1 MKELKDSKDLIS
13 SYCYHHFHHL
23 SAKSEREKKSFTLFQ
38 AIMNI
43 CQNMCDDFFFAN
55 TAGLFYDKNFPSRN
69 NDLSQKNK
77 GVLYS
82 GIDKKTRDGSN
93 YV

>member
-1 MKELKDSKDLIS
+1 
-13 SYCYHHFHHL
+13 
-23 SAKSEREKKSFTLFQ
+23 
-38 AIMNI
+38 MNI

-69 NDLSQKNK
+69 NNLSQKNK

-82 GIDKKTRDGSN
+82 GIGKKTLRD
-93 YV
+93 VVV

>member
-1 MKELKDSKDLIS
+1 MI
-13 SYCYHHFHHL
+13 
-23 SAKSEREKKSFTLFQ
+23 
-38 AIMNI
+38 
-43 CQNMCDDFFFAN
+43 FFRKHIL

-82 GIDKKTRDGSN
+82 GIDKKTLRD
-93 YV
+93 VVV